1 MCISGE
7 RDYPPH
13 LMRSRDGYSD
23 EPIRRVVGAAERSS
37 QSPDAPLQAPKKTVS
52 LSPCRR
58 TSKRQTAPFAPLRR
72 QNKSV
77 CRDPQ
82 NGAAPLAGNS
92 HPNWSRQLGGDKR
105 TPSAGRSTF
114 RSALPGRYCRCWLLS
129 KLPQV
134 RPAPR
139 APDPEGFRRHG
150 HAPGSRS
157 KSQDSQQLQAC
168 CQSGE
173 VLPIRR
179 KDHPARRK
187 IRSIRKRSVETD
199 CEPAGFAAAGSMR
212 CCNEH
217 IHLLK
222 DRAGSAKEFATRQR
236 RPYTTARS
244 SKHGP
249 SGCALQV
256 GECSG

>member
-1 MCISGE
+1 MQRSARHSPLTLHFRRRRRPSRCRLAGAHPSD
-7 RDYPPH
+7 RPR
-13 LMRSRDGYSD
+13 RSRPFVVKINPCVEIHKTVQLHWPETLIQTGPDNWEETSV
-23 EPIRRVVGAAERSS
+23 RRARAAQHFGAAS
-37 QSPDAPLQAPKKTVS
+37 
-52 LSPCRR
+52 
-58 TSKRQTAPFAPLRR
+58 
-72 QNKSV
+72 
-77 CRDPQ
+77 
-82 NGAAPLAGNS
+82 
-92 HPNWSRQLGGDKR
+92 
-105 TPSAGRSTF
+105 
-114 RSALPGRYCRCWLLS
+114 PGRYCRCWLLS